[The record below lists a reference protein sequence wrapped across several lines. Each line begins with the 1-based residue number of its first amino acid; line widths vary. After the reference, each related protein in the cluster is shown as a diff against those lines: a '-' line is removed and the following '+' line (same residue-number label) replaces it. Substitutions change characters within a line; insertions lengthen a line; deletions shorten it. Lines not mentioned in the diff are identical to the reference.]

1 MASSRYI
8 SHGLNL
14 TDNQLEKIIRAS
26 QNKQGVVVRIT
37 KDNLNGNSHKIP
49 LTKTQI
55 NRITKAKNGLNLSLS
70 SSQLKYLKKSG
81 GLLPLLALLPLIFA
95 GLGAAGGVAG
105 GVASAVSSA
114 KNASAAAAQIAEM
127 ERHNREIESQLKSGA
142 NAANNISGAGVGNG
156 IISDAASRIPVV
168 GPFIVPILKR
178 LGLGLADINTITK
191 GGCVSC
197 NGICFKTVGGG
208 LFIETGK
215 GLNLGTQNAG
225 QWSFFRAKA
234 PMMTSF
240 EEFVVALFKDI
251 QPFSN
256 FDIIRICKKLKI
268 SNFRGCFM
276 RDEIKSFCGN
286 DECFILNTD
295 VSSSSGTH
303 WVAVNINEGTT
314 YYFDSFCLEPIE
326 EIKRYCKEPR
336 FYNSF
341 EFHKPNEVIFGHLCL
356 YSLYRMRYC
365 EQDFYSALD
374 ELYCK

>member
-26 QNKQGVVVRIT
+26 QNEQGVVVRIT
-37 KDNLNGNSHKIP
+37 KNNTNGNLHKIP
-49 LTKTQI
+49 LTQTQI
-55 NRITKAKNGLNLSLS
+55 NRITKAKNGLNLFLS

-142 NAANNISGAGVGNG
+142 NAAGVSNSDVVGNG
-156 IISDAASRIPVV
+156 IISNAASRIPVV

-197 NGICFKTVGGG
+197 NGICLKTVGGG

-215 GLNLGTQNAG
+215 GLNLGTQNVSGDGLFLG
-225 QWSFFRAKA
+225 Q
-234 PMMTSF
+234 
-240 EEFVVALFKDI
+240 
-251 QPFSN
+251 
-256 FDIIRICKKLKI
+256 KL
-268 SNFRGCFM
+268 
-276 RDEIKSFCGN
+276 
-286 DECFILNTD
+286 
-295 VSSSSGTH
+295 
-303 WVAVNINEGTT
+303 
-314 YYFDSFCLEPIE
+314 
-326 EIKRYCKEPR
+326 
-336 FYNSF
+336 
-341 EFHKPNEVIFGHLCL
+341 
-356 YSLYRMRYC
+356 
-365 EQDFYSALD
+365 Q
-374 ELYCK
+374 

>member
-8 SHGLNL
+8 SHGLNS

-70 SSQLKYLKKSG
+70 SSQLKYLKKISG

-142 NAANNISGAGVGNG
+142 NGAGVSNGDVVGNG
-156 IISDAASRIPVV
+156 IISDVASRIPVV

-225 QWSFFRAKA
+225 NGAGAGYVSGDG
-234 PMMTSF
+234 
-240 EEFVVALFKDI
+240 LFLW
-251 QPFSN
+251 Q
-256 FDIIRICKKLKI
+256 KL
-268 SNFRGCFM
+268 
-276 RDEIKSFCGN
+276 
-286 DECFILNTD
+286 
-295 VSSSSGTH
+295 
-303 WVAVNINEGTT
+303 
-314 YYFDSFCLEPIE
+314 
-326 EIKRYCKEPR
+326 
-336 FYNSF
+336 
-341 EFHKPNEVIFGHLCL
+341 
-356 YSLYRMRYC
+356 
-365 EQDFYSALD
+365 Q
-374 ELYCK
+374 

>member
-26 QNKQGVVVRIT
+26 QNKQGVVVRIN
-37 KDNLNGNSHKIP
+37 KDNLNGNLHKIP

-55 NRITKAKNGLNLSLS
+55 NRITKSKNGLNLFLS

-142 NAANNISGAGVGNG
+142 NAANNSSGVSNGDVVGNG
-156 IISDAASRIPVV
+156 IISDAASKIPVV

-197 NGICFKTVGGG
+197 NGICLKTVGGG

-215 GLNLGTQNAG
+215 GLNLGTQNVSGDGLFLG
-225 QWSFFRAKA
+225 Q
-234 PMMTSF
+234 
-240 EEFVVALFKDI
+240 
-251 QPFSN
+251 
-256 FDIIRICKKLKI
+256 KL
-268 SNFRGCFM
+268 
-276 RDEIKSFCGN
+276 
-286 DECFILNTD
+286 
-295 VSSSSGTH
+295 
-303 WVAVNINEGTT
+303 
-314 YYFDSFCLEPIE
+314 
-326 EIKRYCKEPR
+326 
-336 FYNSF
+336 
-341 EFHKPNEVIFGHLCL
+341 
-356 YSLYRMRYC
+356 
-365 EQDFYSALD
+365 Q
-374 ELYCK
+374 

>member
-37 KDNLNGNSHKIP
+37 KDNLNGNLHKIP

-55 NRITKAKNGLNLSLS
+55 NRITKAKNGLNLFLS

-142 NAANNISGAGVGNG
+142 NASSDIISGNVVGSG
-156 IISDAASRIPVV
+156 IVSDAASKIPVV

-197 NGICFKTVGGG
+197 NGICLKTVGGG

-215 GLNLGTQNAG
+215 GLNLGTQNVSGDGLFLG
-225 QWSFFRAKA
+225 Q
-234 PMMTSF
+234 
-240 EEFVVALFKDI
+240 
-251 QPFSN
+251 
-256 FDIIRICKKLKI
+256 KL
-268 SNFRGCFM
+268 
-276 RDEIKSFCGN
+276 
-286 DECFILNTD
+286 
-295 VSSSSGTH
+295 
-303 WVAVNINEGTT
+303 
-314 YYFDSFCLEPIE
+314 
-326 EIKRYCKEPR
+326 
-336 FYNSF
+336 
-341 EFHKPNEVIFGHLCL
+341 
-356 YSLYRMRYC
+356 
-365 EQDFYSALD
+365 Q
-374 ELYCK
+374 